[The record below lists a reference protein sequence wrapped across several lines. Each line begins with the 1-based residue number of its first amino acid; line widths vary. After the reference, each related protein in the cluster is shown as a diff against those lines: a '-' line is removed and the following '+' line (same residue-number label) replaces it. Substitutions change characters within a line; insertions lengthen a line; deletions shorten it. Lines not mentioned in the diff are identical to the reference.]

1 MSTNQLE
8 QLQAKIAE
16 IDMELAK
23 ESPELKLRGRVV
35 LSGEDACEILRDIR
49 SLLSACKELLLAV
62 MR

>member
-1 MSTNQLE
+1 
-8 QLQAKIAE
+8 
-16 IDMELAK
+16 MELAK

-35 LSGEDACEILRDIR
+35 LSGEDAREILRDIR